1 MYENLLISKG
11 DILKRVDGLPVESM
25 TVQALQKALCGPEGT
40 CASLVLMG
48 HSRGQLYEVRL
59 ARHLRIPTTGA
70 RSKVRASAAKFT
82 PKEEGI
88 M

>member
-1 MYENLLISKG
+1 MYGNVVISKG
-11 DILKRVDGLPVESM
+11 DTLKRVDGLPVESM

-40 CASLVLMG
+40 CSSLVLMG
-48 HSRGQLYEVRL
+48 QSRGQLYEVRL

-70 RSKVRASAAKFT
+70 TSKVRASVAKFT